1 MPNQQAVNQ
10 LANTLADIYNDM
22 LPEPTSDAMEAAMDE
37 IRDKH
42 QQIANRMAAA
52 INTFVKKSTV
62 TIDIPWPKI
71 KQLLEQKLTPEI
83 FMNKADMTWCN
94 LRPTQVRRLRND
106 SIIELETYA
115 GTMVVTVSKTNG
127 IS

>member
-62 TIDIPWPKI
+62 TIDI
-71 KQLLEQKLTPEI
+71 LEKPVPIL
-83 FMNKADMTWCN
+83 
-94 LRPTQVRRLRND
+94 
-106 SIIELETYA
+106 
-115 GTMVVTVSKTNG
+115 
-127 IS
+127 